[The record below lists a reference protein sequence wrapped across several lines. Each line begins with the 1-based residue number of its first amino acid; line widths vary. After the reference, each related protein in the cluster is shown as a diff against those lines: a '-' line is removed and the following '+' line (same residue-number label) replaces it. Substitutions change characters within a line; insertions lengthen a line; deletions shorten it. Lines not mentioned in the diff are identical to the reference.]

1 MAFHLQA
8 KRACLTTLA
17 IGLVALD
24 VAAAGAAP
32 FELSEVEL
40 DTVLAGA
47 TAVGASE
54 ARAVGTA
61 SYTAAVANTVAASL
75 PAGSATGVAVG
86 AAAGAASN
94 SGPVLATAA
103 VSYSHGDGLSN
114 FKYRTS
120 TSYRL
125 AAVVVAKVSAQVRI
139 Y

>member
-1 MAFHLQA
+1 MAFNLQA
-8 KRACLTTLA
+8 KRACVATLA
-17 IGLVALD
+17 GFLLALD

-40 DTVLAGA
+40 DAILAGA
-47 TAVGASE
+47 SAVGASE

-86 AAAGAASN
+86 AAAGAAST
-94 SGPVLATAA
+94 SGPVLATAG
-103 VSYSHGDGLSN
+103 VSYSHGDGLGN
-114 FKYRTS
+114 VKYRTS
-120 TSYRL
+120 TSSRL
-125 AAVVVAKVSAQVRI
+125 AAVVVAKVSAEVRI